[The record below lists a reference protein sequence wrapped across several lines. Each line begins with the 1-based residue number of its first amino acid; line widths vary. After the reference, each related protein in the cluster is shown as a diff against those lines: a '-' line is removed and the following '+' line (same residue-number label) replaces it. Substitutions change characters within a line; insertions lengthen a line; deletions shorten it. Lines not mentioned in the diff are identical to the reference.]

1 MANLLLPLTDALCK
15 GARPQ
20 DREYSLR
27 DTRQPGLALRIQ
39 PCGSRSW
46 VMRYRINGKLVRHLI
61 GAFPET
67 GVKAARQIAA
77 ALRAQEAEAPPPPSV
92 APLFG
97 SFQAEH
103 ERRYAATYKPE
114 GLRTYR
120 SYVRCELLPAFSGKR
135 IDAIT
140 RQDVIRWFER
150 YSARKPGGASR
161 ALGIFS
167 QILRCAKTWGYLPET
182 WRNPVTDIRMNRRR
196 QVGTFLSERQMVEL
210 GAVLNSRMAQG
221 CKASAALHLLSLTGC
236 RVSEVLLLEWGDVL
250 PDRLRLRDS
259 KTGPRDVPLGV
270 PVRQFLKAYR
280 KSVPRLA
287 KVPDTSVF
295 PLPGQPYN
303 AIRSVWLRVRK
314 EANLPDTLRIHDLR
328 HSFASHAI
336 MAGET
341 LFSTSRL
348 LGHSKIQTTARY
360 AHLADTALLDCA
372 EMVGKLILAQVA
384 SPSRGTPA
392 SPRRKA
398 PGDAESGGG
407 ELGRPGTG
415 PAQFPAAL

>member
-1 MANLLLPLTDALCK
+1 MANLLPLTEAICK

-27 DTRQPGLALRIQ
+27 DTRQPGLTLRVQ

-46 VMRYRINGKLVRHLI
+46 IMRYRINGRPVRHLL

-77 ALRAQEAEAPPPPSV
+77 ALRAQDAEVPSLPST
-92 APLFG
+92 APLFET
-97 SFQAEH
+97 FQAEH
-103 ERRYAATYKPE
+103 ERRYATSYKPE
-114 GLRTYR
+114 GFRAYR
-120 SYVRCELLPAFSGKR
+120 SYVRCELLPAFAGKR

-140 RQDVIRWFER
+140 RQDVVRWFER
-150 YSARKPGGASR
+150 YSARKPGGANR
-161 ALGIFS
+161 ALGILA
-167 QILRCAKTWGYLPET
+167 QILRSAMTWGYLPKT
-182 WRNPVTDIRMNRRR
+182 WSNPVTEIRMNRRR
-196 QVGTFLSERQMVEL
+196 QVGTFLSERQMGEL
-210 GAVLNSRMAQG
+210 GAVLDCRMAQG
-221 CKASAALHLLSLTGC
+221 CKASAALRLLSLTGC

-270 PVRQFLKAYR
+270 PVRRFLKAYR
-280 KSVPRLA
+280 NRLPRLA
-287 KVPDTSVF
+287 RAASAPVF
-295 PLPGQPYN
+295 PLPGQSYN
-303 AIRSVWLRVRK
+303 AIRSVWLRVR
-314 EANLPDTLRIHDLR
+314 EAADLPDTLRIHDLR

-372 EMVGKLILAQVA
+372 EKVGTLLLAQTV
-384 SPSRGTPA
+384 
-392 SPRRKA
+392 
-398 PGDAESGGG
+398 
-407 ELGRPGTG
+407 
-415 PAQFPAAL
+415 